1 MKYFCCS
8 DIHGHYY
15 QWIRDLKEVGYD
27 KDNPNHTLIVLGDI
41 FDRGRQPL
49 EIYNFLKSIPK
60 ERRILV
66 RGNHEILLKDLV
78 QRGYA
83 ESHDKHNGTW
93 QTLLDLSI
101 QPTDSEFQLYIS
113 ENYYKNGHPTAFEYD
128 SEGKCIGWTREY
140 KQYQDTIDEE
150 FEKRKRKVTKNSL
163 VKEIINWID
172 SDEWVN
178 YYETKDYIFVHS
190 WIPLQEHI
198 DWEKSASYG
207 FTTKS
212 GPDTFREDWRNATQQ
227 EWDDA
232 MWGCPWK
239 KAKDGLNQTGKTI
252 VCGHWHTS
260 DFFNNLKNKNNT
272 KKYGIGNNP
281 IFKSKR
287 YKLIGLDACTTITL
301 LVNVFIFE
309 E

>member
-8 DIHGHYY
+8 DTHGHYY
-15 QWIRDLKEVGYD
+15 QWIRDLKEAGYD
-27 KDNPNHTLIVLGDI
+27 KDNSNHCLIVLGDI

-49 EIYNFLKSIPK
+49 EIYNFLRSIPK

-66 RGNHEILLKDLV
+66 RGNHEVLLRDLV
-78 QRGYA
+78 NKGYA
-83 ESHDKHNGTW
+83 ENHDFHNGTY
-93 QTLLDLSI
+93 QTLWDI
-101 QPTDSEFQLYIS
+101 AQKDEEKWIHD
-113 ENYYKNGHPTAFEYD
+113 YYKNLNKYTFGTSEYNEYRD
-128 SEGKCIGWTREY
+128 KEWKKREKFLY
-140 KQYQDTIDEE
+140 KGSKI
-150 FEKRKRKVTKNSL
+150 
-163 VKEIINWID
+163 KEIIDWIY

-190 WIPLQEHI
+190 WIPVQEHI
-198 DWEKSASYG
+198 DWQKTMSYG
-207 FTTKS
+207 IPVRT
-212 GPDTFREDWRNATQQ
+212 GPDTYREDWRDATQQ
-227 EWDDA
+227 EWEDA

-239 KAKDGLNQTGKTI
+239 KAKAGLNKTDKTI

-272 KKYGIGNNP
+272 KKYDLYNNP

-301 LVNVFIFE
+301 LVNIFVFE